1 MTNQPDDTP
10 EWIKKRNAEKAEQQR
25 KETESLQRQQDALAL
40 VEAGGPDFWKRFTDR
55 VVLNTRALEQLE
67 GEELFGS
74 TSLSVSG
81 AEHNCHII
89 VERRSI
95 HHGGADMT
103 KMNLYYAPGGS
114 RIRCWYQDTERND
127 IQLVVHGKEIRAVYE
142 GTPFTAEQ
150 LADHIVETMA
160 SGLRGNVTIL
170 GENVG

>member
-25 KETESLQRQQDALAL
+25 KEAESLQRQQDALAL
-40 VEAGGPDFWKRFTDR
+40 VEVGGSDFWKRFTDR

-95 HHGGADMT
+95 HHGGPDVT
-103 KMNLYYAPGGS
+103 GMNLYYAPGGS
-114 RIRCWYQDTERND
+114 RIRCYYRDAKKND
-127 IQLVVHGKEIRAVYE
+127 IQLVVHGKEIRAGYE